1 MSELKQIDKY
11 WYLEKTVSNNFNRL
25 KAKIYNLIEAS
36 IVDKKQQDAVKGLVK
51 GFANDE
57 YSLCIQDMRYTA
69 ENAGY
74 IKDVH
79 YPIPSEPLE
88 PNGPLGN
95 SKLD

>member
-1 MSELKQIDKY
+1 MNELKQIDKY

-25 KAKIYNLIEAS
+25 KAKIFNLVDAS
-36 IVDKKQQDAVKGLVK
+36 IIDKQQATAVKGLIK

-57 YSLCIQDMRYTA
+57 YRLCIEDMRYTA
-69 ENAGY
+69 EDAGY

-95 SKLD
+95 GSI